1 MAKLY
6 FTKDIQPKLSAGGV
20 NRDVENTTNKQ
31 TRCTRPNCILAPKSH
46 PRLCRLWASVDL
58 VMMIVMLMTVML
70 TKVILT
76 KVMLT
81 MVWNMMMWESLVR
94 GGCNCNARAAS
105 LGDPQVSPDVPTL
118 EYQCHPC

>member
-1 MAKLY
+1 MQAVVQHCPSE
-6 FTKDIQPKLSAGGV
+6 DDGDVDNG
-20 NRDVENTTNKQ
+20 DVE
-31 TRCTRPNCILAPKSH
+31 
-46 PRLCRLWASVDL
+46 
-58 VMMIVMLMTVML
+58 MVMLN
-70 TKVILT
+70 

-81 MVWNMMMWESLVR
+81 MVWNMMMRESLVR